1 MTNSS
6 MTLEDC
12 LLQRDI
18 IEELSPH
25 LGKRLWETLYCISNA
40 DPPDHFAMWCSLMN
54 EEAAA
59 NGMRH
64 DSWDLMMDEGMPSF
78 SQRWV
83 DGEQVTSKTLKASW

>member
-1 MTNSS
+1 MTKSS

-25 LGKRLWETLYCISNA
+25 PEKRLREPLYCISNA

-59 NGMRH
+59 NGARH
-64 DSWDLMMDEGMPSF
+64 DS
-78 SQRWV
+78 
-83 DGEQVTSKTLKASW
+83 